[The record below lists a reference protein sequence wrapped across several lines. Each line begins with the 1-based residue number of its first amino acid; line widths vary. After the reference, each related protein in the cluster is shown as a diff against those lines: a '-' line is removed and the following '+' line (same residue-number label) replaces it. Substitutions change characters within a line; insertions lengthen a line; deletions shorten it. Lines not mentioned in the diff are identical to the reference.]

1 MDDARIV
8 DLYLARDEEAIRL
21 TKETYGAKL
30 RGLASRILRDPEDA
44 EECENDTYLKAWK
57 QIPPHEPR
65 EYLFPFLARITRMS
79 ALDRVKEK
87 LREKRNAEIVTL
99 SEELEAVIP
108 ARSDVESEAE
118 GHELSRLIS
127 DFLRRQ
133 EAEKRNI
140 FLRRYWYMDSVQEI
154 AERFGFS
161 ESKVKTTLWRTRNEL
176 REYLQTEG
184 YVV

>member
-21 TKETYGAKL
+21 TKETYGARL

-79 ALDRVKEK
+79 ALDRIKEK

-99 SEELEAVIP
+99 SEELEACIP
-108 ARSDVESEAE
+108 ARNDVESEAE

-127 DFLRRQ
+127 D
-133 EAEKRNI
+133 

>member
-79 ALDRVKEK
+79 ALDRIKEK

-99 SEELEAVIP
+99 SEELEAVIL
-108 ARSDVESEAE
+108 ARGDVESEIE

-154 AERFGFS
+154 AERFGLTQNT
-161 ESKVKTTLWRTRNEL
+161 VKLSLMRTRKKL
-176 REYLQTEG
+176 KEYLRKEG
-184 YVV
+184 LL